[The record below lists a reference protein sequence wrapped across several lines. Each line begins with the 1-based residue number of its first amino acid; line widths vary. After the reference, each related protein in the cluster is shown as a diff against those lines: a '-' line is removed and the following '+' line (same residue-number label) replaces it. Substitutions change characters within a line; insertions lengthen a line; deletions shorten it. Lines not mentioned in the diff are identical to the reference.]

1 MDTED
6 EEKKEKKCEVAHEDN
21 GKREKRSDTSWAN
34 TRIKLHSQVH
44 FGSKKK
50 FDQKSVGSK
59 KISSKIY
66 FCPKKFGPK
75 NLGSKILLVQ

>member
-44 FGSKKK
+44 FGSKK
-50 FDQKSVGSK
+50 SLIK
-59 KISSKIY
+59 KVLD
-66 FCPKKFGPK
+66 PKKLVPK
-75 NLGSKILLVQ
+75 NIFGSSLET